1 MPFTS
6 LCFSYQVPLV
16 DGGDSLFSKKDLLAK
31 LPPLNAIL
39 GLSATE
45 VDGEHTYHHGGTE
58 YLLDDRGLIQ
68 AGHGR
73 TCARPCT
80 RLAMPACAMLGCAR
94 FRVARAPERLAAH
107 RALPPLQPCVAQR
120 SRTPC

>member
-1 MPFTS
+1 M
-6 LCFSYQVPLV
+6 
-16 DGGDSLFSKKDLLAK
+16 DGGDPLFSKRDLLAK

-58 YLLDDRGLIQ
+58 YLLDDRRLIQ

-73 TCARPCT
+73 TCARPCM
-80 RLAMPACAMLGCAR
+80 RWLCLH
-94 FRVARAPERLAAH
+94 V
-107 RALPPLQPCVAQR
+107 
-120 SRTPC
+120 